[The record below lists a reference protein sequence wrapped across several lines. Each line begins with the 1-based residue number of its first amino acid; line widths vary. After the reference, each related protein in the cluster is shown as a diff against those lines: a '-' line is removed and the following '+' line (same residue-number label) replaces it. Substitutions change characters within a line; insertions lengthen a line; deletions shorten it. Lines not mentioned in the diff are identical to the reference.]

1 MTLLSRRKSW
11 SLSSQERK
19 NKESC
24 SSLED
29 SLSSERKGVWTNSP
43 IHGEMDRR
51 GRKRE
56 RIISFGVS
64 KASSLVS

>member
-1 MTLLSRRKSW
+1 MALLSRRKSW

-29 SLSSERKGVWTNSP
+29 SLSSERKGGLDEFTDSW
-43 IHGEMDRR
+43 
-51 GRKRE
+51 
-56 RIISFGVS
+56 
-64 KASSLVS
+64 